1 MKKIIVAGGCFWGV
15 EHYYSLVK
23 GIESTKCGYVNSLK
37 ENITYQ
43 ETCSQKYKAIEAVE
57 LTYDESIISLDKI
70 LELLFRIIDPTITNR
85 QGNDIGVQYQAGVY
99 TNSLLEQEQVLN
111 FIVKEQ
117 RNYSKPIVIENT
129 FVLNFTDAEE
139 YHQKYLYKKPMGYCH
154 INMNVLKEEE
164 KK

>member
-43 ETCSQKYKAIEAVE
+43 EACSQKYKAIEAVE

-111 FIVKEQ
+111 YIIK
-117 RNYSKPIVIENT
+117 T
-129 FVLNFTDAEE
+129 
-139 YHQKYLYKKPMGYCH
+139 
-154 INMNVLKEEE
+154 
-164 KK
+164 